1 LLLILLLLLTTTNNV
16 FPKDH
21 QDEEATNNGVGKV
34 GYSHHDDNHNEYN
47 DAHSISNN
55 LSQEVTRRRVVG
67 SGKKASVQQK
77 EEHTRHKRDEM
88 SAATQLEKNSKIP
101 LPKSYQNHSLS

>member
-1 LLLILLLLLTTTNNV
+1 VALPDGKQGECKSTASATNIPTNTTTTTTTNNV

-34 GYSHHDDNHNEYN
+34 GYSHHDDNHN

-67 SGKKASVQQK
+67 SGEKAFSPT
-77 EEHTRHKRDEM
+77 EGRTHK
-88 SAATQLEKNSKIP
+88 TQEG
-101 LPKSYQNHSLS
+101 